1 MLNIFDW
8 IIIIAPIDIITSIME
23 YLNPAEYDP
32 VIILPKNSPDTQ
44 DCTKI
49 AMPNNSKREFDSS
62 CNVLFFAASVSSP
75 APKLVSE
82 SITNNVVKLV
92 IPTSINPTNTYGFNI
107 SLFDFSIFRI
117 FSEMLANVSKVFAL
131 PPPDEIISNKTLKL
145 IKI

>member
-1 MLNIFDW
+1 M
-8 IIIIAPIDIITSIME
+8 DIITRVME

-32 VIILPKNSPDTQ
+32 LVILPKNNPDNQ

-49 AMPNNSKREFDSS
+49 AMPNNSKRELDSS
-62 CNVLFFAASVSSP
+62 CSALFFAASVSRFV
-75 APKLVSE
+75 PKPVRE
-82 SITNNVVKLV
+82 SITNSVVNPV
-92 IPTSINPTNTYGFNI
+92 IPMSINPTNTYGFSI

-117 FSEMLANVSKVFAL
+117 FSEMPANVSKVLTL